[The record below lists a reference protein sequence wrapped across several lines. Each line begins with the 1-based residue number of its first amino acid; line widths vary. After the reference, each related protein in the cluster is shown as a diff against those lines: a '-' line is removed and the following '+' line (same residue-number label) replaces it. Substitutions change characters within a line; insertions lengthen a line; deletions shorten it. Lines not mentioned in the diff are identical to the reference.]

1 MSGAP
6 PDRPSRGGG
15 LFGTQS
21 GTITFAVLS
30 TFLSVAVLCAGPAVA
45 KDAVPGP
52 VFGEVST
59 GSAAGVAQEPATAG
73 GAAPQQGLSPDAQ
86 QAGTGSADPQFAE
99 SGSAATGIELALE
112 PPMLPSVGRPLELE
126 AVAEVGAEIGVDPAE
141 LATPVLLGLEAGS
154 AAPCAGSST
163 VSSGV
168 TVLGLATGSALI
180 GPGMIGPGSSGSA
193 IGSAVVGS
201 SATGL
206 GSAALGSSGS
216 ALGGS
221 VVGGLLSGSAA
232 TSCLLAIPA
241 GSPPIP
247 AFPPLLIPLSLEPS
261 VAGVRAPV
269 PVAAPVVAPAL
280 SPATPV
286 AAVPYSPVEIIPDP
300 LGWDTLELVTF
311 LVVIV
316 LVSSASSAAAARKRK
331 P

>member
-1 MSGAP
+1 MSVAP
-6 PDRPSRGGG
+6 PDRPHRGGH
-15 LFGTQS
+15 FPS
-21 GTITFAVLS
+21 GARAFVVLS
-30 TFLSVAVLCAGPAVA
+30 AFLSVAVLCAGPAVA
-45 KDAVPGP
+45 EDVVPGP
-52 VFGEVST
+52 VFGEVAT
-59 GSAAGVAQEPATAG
+59 GSAAGVAQESATTG
-73 GAAPQQGLSPDAQ
+73 GVAPQPGVHPDPHE
-86 QAGTGSADPQFAE
+86 AGTGSADPQFAE

-112 PPMLPSVGRPLELE
+112 PPLPPSVGWPLELE
-126 AVAEVGAEIGVDPAE
+126 AVAEAGDEIGADPAE

-163 VSSGV
+163 VSSGA

-201 SATGL
+201 SVTGL

-247 AFPPLLIPLSLEPS
+247 AFPPLLIPLSLVPA
-261 VAGVRAPV
+261 VPGVPAPV
-269 PVAAPVVAPAL
+269 PVAAPVAAPVPV
-280 SPATPV
+280 PAAPV

-300 LGWDTLELVTF
+300 FGWDTLELVTF

>member
-1 MSGAP
+1 M
-6 PDRPSRGGG
+6 
-15 LFGTQS
+15 
-21 GTITFAVLS
+21 
-30 TFLSVAVLCAGPAVA
+30 AVLCTGPAVA
-45 KDAVPGP
+45 EDVVP
-52 VFGEVST
+52 VLGEVAT
-59 GSAAGVAQEPATAG
+59 GSAAGVAQGSVTTS
-73 GAAPQQGLSPDAQ
+73 GAAPPHGVSPDSGT
-86 QAGTGSADPQFAE
+86 AGTRSADPQFGETGSADPQFAAT
-99 SGSAATGIELALE
+99 GSAATGIELALE
-112 PPMLPSVGRPLELE
+112 PPRPPSVGRPLDLE
-126 AVAEVGAEIGVDPAE
+126 AVAEAGDEIGVDPAE

-163 VSSGV
+163 VSSGA

-201 SATGL
+201 SVTGL

-247 AFPPLLIPLSLEPS
+247 AFPPLLIPLSLVP
-261 VAGVRAPV
+261 GVPGVPAPV
-269 PVAAPVVAPAL
+269 PVAAPVAVPAPP
-280 SPATPV
+280 PATPV
-286 AAVPYSPVEIIPDP
+286 AALPYSPVEIIPDP
-300 LGWDTLELVTF
+300 FGWDTLELVTF

-316 LVSSASSAAAARKRK
+316 LVSSASSAAATRKRK

>member
-1 MSGAP
+1 M
-6 PDRPSRGGG
+6 
-15 LFGTQS
+15 
-21 GTITFAVLS
+21 
-30 TFLSVAVLCAGPAVA
+30 AVLCPGPAVA
-45 KDAVPGP
+45 EDVVP
-52 VFGEVST
+52 VFGEVAT
-59 GSAAGVAQEPATAG
+59 GSAAGVAQESATTG
-73 GAAPQQGLSPDAQ
+73 GAAPQPGVLPDPQGV
-86 QAGTGSADPQFAE
+86 GTGSADPQLVE

-112 PPMLPSVGRPLELE
+112 PPTPSVGRPLELE
-126 AVAEVGAEIGVDPAE
+126 AVAEVEDEMKVDPAE

-163 VSSGV
+163 VSSGA

-247 AFPPLLIPLSLEPS
+247 AFPPLLIPLSLVP
-261 VAGVRAPV
+261 GVPGVPAPV
-269 PVAAPVVAPAL
+269 PVAAPVAVPA
-280 SPATPV
+280 SPPAASV

-300 LGWDTLELVTF
+300 FGWDTLELVTF

>member
-1 MSGAP
+1 M
-6 PDRPSRGGG
+6 
-15 LFGTQS
+15 
-21 GTITFAVLS
+21 AVLG

-45 KDAVPGP
+45 EDVVPGP
-52 VFGEVST
+52 VLGEVAT
-59 GSAAGVAQEPATAG
+59 GSAAGVAQESVTTG
-73 GAAPQQGLSPDAQ
+73 GAAPQHGVSPDPGA
-86 QAGTGSADPQFAE
+86 AGTRSADPQFGETGSADPQFGE
-99 SGSAATGIELALE
+99 TGSAATGIELALE
-112 PPMLPSVGRPLELE
+112 PPTPPSVGRPLELE
-126 AVAEVGAEIGVDPAE
+126 AVAEVGDEIGVDPAE
-141 LATPVLLGLEAGS
+141 LATPALLGLEAGS

-163 VSSGV
+163 VSSGA

-261 VAGVRAPV
+261 VPGVPAPV
-269 PVAAPVVAPAL
+269 PVAAPMAAPAPP
-280 SPATPV
+280 PAVPV
-286 AAVPYSPVEIIPDP
+286 AVVPYSPVEIIPDP
-300 LGWDTLELVTF
+300 FGWDTLELVTF

>member
-1 MSGAP
+1 MLG
-6 PDRPSRGGG
+6 
-15 LFGTQS
+15 
-21 GTITFAVLS
+21 VL
-30 TFLSVAVLCAGPAVA
+30 LPAALLCGGPAVA
-45 KDAVPGP
+45 DDLPP
-52 VFGEVST
+52 VLGDVNT
-59 GSAAGVAQEPATAG
+59 GSAAGAAAAPVAPPRETAG
-73 GAAPQQGLSPDAQ
+73 LPSQEV
-86 QAGTGSADPQFAE
+86 GTGSAGPVLAD

-112 PPMLPSVGRPLELE
+112 PPPLPSVGRPLQLE
-126 AVAEVGAEIGVDPAE
+126 TVAEVDTEAGTEVSADPAE
-141 LATPVLLGLEAGS
+141 AATPVLLGLEAGS

-163 VSSGV
+163 VSSGA

-221 VVGGLLSGSAA
+221 VVGALLSGSAA

-247 AFPPLLIPLSLEPS
+247 AFPPLLIPLALTPS
-261 VAGVRAPV
+261 VAGAPAPV
-269 PVAAPVVAPAL
+269 PVAAEVAAPLAAPAV
-280 SPATPV
+280 PV
-286 AAVPYSPVEIIPDP
+286 AGLPFIPAEIIPDP
-300 LGWDTLELVTF
+300 FSWDTLELITF

-316 LVSSASSAAAARKRK
+316 FVSAAPSAVAAARKRK
-331 P
+331 PGTYGDVT